1 MKKQQ
6 LIVAGSGVLILV
18 LFFFFG
24 KTVPPSKNTPG
35 TSAATHTQA
44 DSGSVKPIGI
54 EQILGATKSRLTADQ
69 LSHVNRLEHSVVR
82 GDVHNQQITMN
93 EQLAAYWRDSVQDA
107 FLPYAWYTG
116 EAAKLE
122 NSEKKLTFAAQLF
135 LGNLRGQDNA
145 ALRSWMATQSRG
157 LFEQAAKLDPASDS
171 IKIGMGATYIFGSTG
186 ENPADIMQGIQQILA
201 VARRDSLNMYAQF
214 MLGLGGIT
222 SGQFDKAIPRLL
234 KVVSFDPQNLEAV
247 LNLAEAY
254 ERTGNV
260 PSAREWYEKA
270 KKLSSNQDLVSAIN
284 ERLAALK

>member
-6 LIVAGSGVLILV
+6 LIVAGSGILILV

-24 KTVPPSKNTPG
+24 KTVPPSKNNPTASPAR
-35 TSAATHTQA
+35 TAA
-44 DSGSVKPIGI
+44 DSGSLKSINI
-54 EQILGATKSRLTADQ
+54 DQILAATKSKLTPDQ
-69 LSHVNRLEHSVVR
+69 LSHINRLEHSVVR
-82 GDVHNQQITMN
+82 GDVHNQEITKN
-93 EQLAAYWRDSVQDA
+93 EQLAGYWRDSVQDA
-107 FLPYAWYTG
+107 FLPYAYYTG

-145 ALRSWMATQSRG
+145 VLRGWMATESRD
-157 LFEQAAKLDPASDS
+157 LFQQAAKLDPNSDS

-214 MLGLGGIT
+214 MLGLGGIA
-222 SGQFDKAIPRLL
+222 SGQFDKAIPRLT

-260 PSAREWYEKA
+260 PSAKEWYEKA
-270 KKLSSNQDLVSAIN
+270 KKLTSNQDLVGAIN